1 MRHASITLVVGALV
15 SAAPAMLAAQATS
28 TVEREYE
35 FVQSFS
41 DVNPC
46 SNEPIIVNGSFKTT
60 IRTTIDA
67 NGRSHEAET
76 VIGRFDGMGASGA
89 KYNILFAE
97 HLVDARTDGVELF
110 HRNYTIP
117 IRYVS
122 QGSAPNFE
130 SMYVFHWIIAPD
142 ATTKLEVEHY
152 AEKCTGRQ

>member
-1 MRHASITLVVGALV
+1 MRHSWITLVVGAMF
-15 SAAPAMLAAQATS
+15 SASPATLAAQATS
-28 TVEREYE
+28 TVERSYD

-46 SNEPIIVNGSFKTT
+46 SNEPIIVNGTFKTT
-60 IRTTIDA
+60 LRTTIDA

-76 VIGRFDGMGASGA
+76 VIGKFDGAGASGA

-97 HLVDARTDGVELF
+97 HLVDARSDAGELF

-117 IRYVS
+117 LRYVS
-122 QGSAPNFE
+122 QGSAPNFM

-142 ATTKLEVEHY
+142 ATTKLEVEHID
-152 AEKCTGRQ
+152 EKCTGR